1 MIIADQPINKPVL
14 SGDIIKMDAIKSPKD
29 VFKGTPLFLMK
40 YIEAN
45 TTEYTIAAKPRAITK
60 THIAPREGN
69 ISGNANDNQ
78 PRTATDTT
86 TFK

>member
-1 MIIADQPINKPVL
+1 MIIADQPINKPVF
-14 SGDIIKMDAIKSPKD
+14 SGDIIKKDAIKPPKD

-78 PRTATDTT
+78 PRTATDRT